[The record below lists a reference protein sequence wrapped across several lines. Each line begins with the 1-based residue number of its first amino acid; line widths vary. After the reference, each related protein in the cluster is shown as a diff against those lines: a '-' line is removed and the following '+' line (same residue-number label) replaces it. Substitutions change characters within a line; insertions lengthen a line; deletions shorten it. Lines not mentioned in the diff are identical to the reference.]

1 MKILA
6 INGSHRGKK
15 GYTQFL
21 INKLFEGV
29 IEAGGEC
36 ESITLSELDIKM
48 CTGCFTCQ
56 KDNHYL
62 KCIFEGR
69 DDAAKVYD
77 KMRNADIIIF
87 GTPVYIF
94 NISGLLI
101 NFLDRYTSTC
111 NCSDLKISKSGLCF
125 HHIDTAM
132 CSKPFVT
139 LICQDNIENETH
151 KNIISYFKTYSRFM
165 DAPYVGSIVRKSA
178 IIAGHGKNEAKLL
191 EYPVLN
197 DIYAAFRN
205 AGKELVTS
213 GRISKTTQKK
223 ANQELIKVP
232 WFVRLMIKIPFLRKI
247 IQDKIRNFR
256 VSNNITS

>member
-1 MKILA
+1 VKILA